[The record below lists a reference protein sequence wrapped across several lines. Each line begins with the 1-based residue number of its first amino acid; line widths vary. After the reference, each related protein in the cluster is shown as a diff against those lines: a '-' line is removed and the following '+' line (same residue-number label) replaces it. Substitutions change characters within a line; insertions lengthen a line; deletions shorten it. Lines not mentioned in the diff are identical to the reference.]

1 MEEPTTTSPADP
13 GGPRSGV
20 WKVARVPLGIL
31 GWVPLILAGAVPDY
45 RVAVTSALGVAL
57 FNQLCIYALHRLT
70 GFPRI
75 WPRTLDS
82 IFTVLFLALTIA
94 AWADQSRDEE
104 IEAWT
109 GFVINGGLFL
119 GATIAGLSGHS
130 FIKDEMASNE
140 RFTQAQL
147 SHPVL
152 LHTTRVML
160 WLWLGVFGLMALVSL
175 VGGVRDLFE
184 PKPSS
189 QFVYAFSNPAYL
201 TFVVLIAGGAA
212 TGLYTWRMRADRKF
226 VTAIASRYQREL
238 EAWAE
243 ANPEDPWAK
252 LKHEED
258 ANTLTSP

>member
-45 RVAVTSALGVAL
+45 RVAVTSALGVAI

-152 LHTTRVML
+152 LHTTRVM
-160 WLWLGVFGLMALVSL
+160 VRVSSL
-175 VGGVRDLFE
+175 PRC
-184 PKPSS
+184 PS
-189 QFVYAFSNPAYL
+189 
-201 TFVVLIAGGAA
+201 
-212 TGLYTWRMRADRKF
+212 
-226 VTAIASRYQREL
+226 
-238 EAWAE
+238 
-243 ANPEDPWAK
+243 
-252 LKHEED
+252 
-258 ANTLTSP
+258 